1 MNVKR
6 LEGHGFHLYQD
17 TRVKIHSERYV
28 TVRIVYVVVRN
39 VATMSY
45 IVTKRLEHVHGMGSL
60 RMRMRANHVQVV
72 PTVLS
77 VHPVALATLPCT
89 RNERVAI
96 VATVLVR
103 VKLPR
108 RPRVERGRRR
118 WVGGIRRRILGQF
131 RLILPGV
138 IIIIRP

>member
-39 VATMSY
+39 VASVRY

-60 RMRMRANHVQVV
+60 RLMTKKNRPAITTTVCKKTPKTVYAAVLYVHPTKRTAMPVKASATRHHIVWTV
-72 PTVLS
+72 PT
-77 VHPVALATLPCT
+77 
-89 RNERVAI
+89 
-96 VATVLVR
+96 TVLVCVVPIR
-103 VKLPR
+103 VK
-108 RPRVERGRRR
+108 RVN
-118 WVGGIRRRILGQF
+118 F
-131 RLILPGV
+131 
-138 IIIIRP
+138 